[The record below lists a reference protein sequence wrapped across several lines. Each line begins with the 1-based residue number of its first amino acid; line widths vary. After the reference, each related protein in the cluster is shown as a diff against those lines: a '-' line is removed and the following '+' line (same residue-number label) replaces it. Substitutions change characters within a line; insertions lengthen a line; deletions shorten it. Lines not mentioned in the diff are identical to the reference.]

1 MDLCCRASEQIHEHT
16 SDTDQRHAGV
26 SDDGHLLMEE
36 KIRCEGGTERF
47 CDRNY
52 RTSEVVF
59 CHLKKNIR
67 SDVTKRNKRIK
78 YYV

>member
-36 KIRCEGGTERF
+36 KIR
-47 CDRNY
+47 
-52 RTSEVVF
+52 
-59 CHLKKNIR
+59 IR
-67 SDVTKRNKRIK
+67 KPVQSAFATGIIAHQKSCFVT
-78 YYV
+78 